1 MSKIVFHLDES
12 CNPAIA
18 RALKGRGIEVSTS
31 AEAGLLDASDE
42 AQLEYARSE
51 NRVLVTHDADF
62 LRLNA
67 ANVPHAGIAY
77 CHPESGSIGEIIRQL
92 VLIWEI
98 LEPEEIHGR
107 VEWL

>member
-1 MSKIVFHLDES
+1 MENIKFHLDES

-18 RALKGRGIEVSTS
+18 RALKERGIEITTR
-31 AEAGLLDASDE
+31 AEASLLRASDE
-42 AQLEYARSE
+42 AQLKHARSE

-67 ANVPHAGIAY
+67 ASVPHAGIAY
-77 CHPESGSIGEIIRQL
+77 CHPESRSVGEIIRKL

-98 LEPEEIHGR
+98 LEPEDMSGR

>member
-1 MSKIVFHLDES
+1 MEIRFHLDES

-18 RALKGRGIEVSTS
+18 RVLRGRGIDVTTS
-31 AEAGLLDASDE
+31 AEAGLLRASDE
-42 AQLEYARSE
+42 AQLKFALSE

-77 CHPESGSIGEIIRQL
+77 CHPESRSIGKIIRQL

-98 LEPEEIHGR
+98 LEPEEVSGR